1 MNELSGPDASRKMAK
16 LLNKNYLL
24 PKTRSEVLLAA
35 GECKTWSEVLSK
47 YEQITGYDSGE
58 Q

>member
-1 MNELSGPDASRKMAK
+1 MNELNGPDASRKMAK

-35 GECKTWSEVLSK
+35 GECKNWAEIMIRYK
-47 YEQITGYDSGE
+47 EITGYDSGE
-58 Q
+58 